1 MSAVST
7 PETLIFYILEGAA
20 AIFPISICSATCR
33 QICFLFLYESNNLSC
48 LSSVNL
54 FLLRESLSWCFDI
67 AMINKNI
74 LQYKNKSFE
83 FCILHFL
90 TFEFKGGFYFE
101 LLSWNHAGWEIH
113 KCLNCWTP
121 LCEKRQKRVSLNVR
135 ISWKDFF
142 WTVRHSK
149 NLFTIVYLF
158 KTRLFVFKEMLAI

>member
-7 PETLIFYILEGAA
+7 PETLIFYIFEGAA
-20 AIFPISICSATCR
+20 TIFPISICSASCR

-54 FLLRESLSWCFDI
+54 SCSENHWAGALTSPWSIKIFFSI
-67 AMINKNI
+67 KI
-74 LQYKNKSFE
+74 KSFE

-90 TFEFKGGFYFE
+90 TLEFKGGFYFE
-101 LLSWNHAGWEIH
+101 LLSWNHAGWETH

-121 LCEKRQKRVSLNVR
+121 LCKKRQKRVFLNVR